1 MRARGEAGKVA
12 TMNEHDGG
20 KLGFLDSLGRLF
32 RAKEPEASAPAAPAA
47 DSFAELE
54 ARFDAVLRDVRE
66 KIAAQR
72 RGAEAP
78 DAGPRGK
85 TAGERAAEREA
96 RIAACHR
103 AIREDIEKMHA
114 RLGSGLAASDLDA
127 IADFLKEL
135 HADASQG
142 KDSHALMPRLRW
154 AIASR
159 LRAEAGALAVARI
172 IALLQRAKLD
182 WPDPTHYRPSAT
194 PEEIE
199 RSRRRRLAEV
209 REAFLAQDLERLAE
223 RTLGVVRAWGGD
235 YPERGSPLWQESVLE
250 GVAAGIRGALM
261 REFVERLRRDQAL
274 LLSRTESGIGKELA
288 ALQRAVASGLGSV
301 EQANAVVMHSL
312 HVIDEVVPEIAWEHL
327 RAQLPSARGESELG
341 A

>member
-1 MRARGEAGKVA
+1 
-12 TMNEHDGG
+12 MNEHDGG

-78 DAGPRGK
+78 VAGPRGK
-85 TAGERAAEREA
+85 TAEERAAEREA

-114 RLGSGLAASDLDA
+114 RLGTGLAASDLDA

-135 HADASQG
+135 HADASRG

-159 LRAEAGALAVARI
+159 LRAEANALAVARI

-209 REAFLAQDLERLAE
+209 REAFLAQDLERAAE
-223 RTLGVVRAWGGD
+223 RTLGVVRAWGDD
-235 YPERGSPLWQESVLE
+235 YPERGSPLWQDLVLE

-274 LLSRTESGIGKELA
+274 LLSRTESVIGKELA

-312 HVIDEVVPEIAWEHL
+312 RAIDEVVPEIAWEHL
-327 RAQLPSARGESELG
+327 RAQLPSARGEAELG

>member
-1 MRARGEAGKVA
+1 MSE
-12 TMNEHDGG
+12 NDGG

-32 RAKEPEASAPAAPAA
+32 RAKEPEAGGPAAPAA

-72 RGAEAP
+72 RDAGAP
-78 DAGPRGK
+78 GAGPRGK
-85 TAGERAAEREA
+85 TAEERTAERQA

-103 AIREDIEKMHA
+103 TIRDDIEKMHA
-114 RLGSGLAASDLDA
+114 QLGTGLAASDLDA
-127 IADFLKEL
+127 IAAFLEEL
-135 HADASQG
+135 HADASEG
-142 KDSHALMPRLRW
+142 EDSHLLMPRLRL
-154 AIASR
+154 AISNR

-172 IALLQRAKLD
+172 VALLQRAKLD
-182 WPDPTHYRPSAT
+182 WPDPTHYRPSAK

-199 RSRRRRLAEV
+199 RSHRRRLAEV
-209 REAFLAQDLERLAE
+209 REAFLAQDLERAAE
-223 RTLGVVRAWGGD
+223 RTLGVVRVWGGD

-261 REFVERLRRDQAL
+261 REFVELLRRDQAL
-274 LLSRTESGIGKELA
+274 LLSRTESAIGKELA

-312 HVIDEVVPEIAWEHL
+312 RAIDEVVPEIAWEHL
-327 RAQLPSARGESELG
+327 RAQLPSARGEGELG